1 MKENKYQRELIKRI
15 KERFPGCEVL
25 KNDPTYIQG
34 VPDLT
39 ILYNNKW
46 ATLECK
52 READSLLRPNQA
64 YYISKFDSMSFSR
77 IIYPENEK
85 EVLDELQQ
93 SFES

>member
-1 MKENKYQRELIKRI
+1 MKENEYQGRLIKKI

-25 KNDPTYIQG
+25 KNDPNYIQG

-39 ILYNNKW
+39 ILYKDKW

-52 READSLLRPNQA
+52 RSKEASLRPNQS

-77 IIYPENEK
+77 LIYPENEE
-85 EVLDELQQ
+85 EVLNELQQ
-93 SFES
+93 SFGS